1 MTNATNNS
9 KKWMRVAGVMVAAA
23 SMAMPSS
30 ATAETGN
37 SVESGDG
44 NPNTNELT
52 ITDAFGLRFTTQIA
66 PTQSDCPSDL
76 DGNGTVDSQ
85 DLAALLA
92 SYGKCNNCDAD
103 LSGDNSVSQEDIDM
117 LMDDW
122 GPCQQN
128 EFGTADSTEFSD
140 RSYNATDDG
149 AEIESESGEQDPG
162 DADTCVGDLN
172 GDGEVG
178 SADLAI
184 ILAMMNSPCD
194 GCDEDIFSDGYVDTI
209 DVVILLG
216 AWGPCNEDTFGTADK
231 GPERSIALAARPNS
245 LVIDS
250 GQGSEDTCSG
260 DLNGDGEVGPADLA
274 IVMAGLGSTCDNCL
288 ADVNGDNEV
297 GTLDM
302 VIVLSQ
308 WGPC

>member
-9 KKWMRVAGVMVAAA
+9 TKWMRVAGVMVAAA
-23 SMAMPSS
+23 SMVMPGS
-30 ATAETGN
+30 AFAETGN
-37 SVESGDG
+37 SVNSDNENA
-44 NPNTNELT
+44 NPTELT
-52 ITDAFGLRFTTQIA
+52 TAYGQRFTTQIA

-128 EFGTADSTEFSD
+128 EFGTADSAEFSD

-162 DADTCVGDLN
+162 DADTCVGDLD

-184 ILAMMNSPCD
+184 ILAMMNSPCE

-216 AWGPCNEDTFGTADK
+216 AWGPCNEDTFGTAK
-231 GPERSIALAARPNS
+231 KTPERSVALASSSIKINA
-245 LVIDS
+245 DS
-250 GQGSEDTCSG
+250 EEGGCSG
-260 DLNGDGEVGPADLA
+260 DLDGDGEIGPADLA
-274 IVMAGLGSTCDNCL
+274 IVMAGMDGECKNCL

-308 WGPC
+308 WGPCEF